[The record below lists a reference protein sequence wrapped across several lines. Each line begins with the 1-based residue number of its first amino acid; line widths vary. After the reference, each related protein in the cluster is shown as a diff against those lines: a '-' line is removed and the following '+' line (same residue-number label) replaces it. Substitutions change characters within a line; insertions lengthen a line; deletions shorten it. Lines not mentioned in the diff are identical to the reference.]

1 MEQVTLSTNRYSDCL
16 STETQTSR
24 YSVDS
29 NDQKLSTRDR
39 RDLSKDL
46 EFNGV

>member
-1 MEQVTLSTNRYSDCL
+1 MEQVTLSTNGYSDCL

-24 YSVDS
+24 YSVYS
-29 NDQKLSTRDR
+29 KDQKLSARDR

-46 EFNGV
+46 ELNSV